1 MDDYDNIPLQGKHQ
15 GDAPHETG
23 MNVRAQQPPDPESP
37 SSETIKRTYQLLKSD
52 LEGQYHVRAW
62 TPGQEATA
70 PEEYEEL
77 GHYESD
83 TALEKALDELPEA
96 PRFIVL
102 ENSETGDAR
111 LAHLEDLS
119 DNWAAGENYDQFM
132 LFADEDEASRYV
144 DERRS
149 SE

>member
-1 MDDYDNIPLQGKHQ
+1 MSDYDDIPLQGRHQ

-23 MNVRAQQPPDPESP
+23 MNVRAQQPPAPESP
-37 SSETIKRTYQLLKSD
+37 SSKTAERTYRLLKSD
-52 LEGQYHVRAW
+52 LEGQYHVSAW

-96 PRFIVL
+96 PRFVVL

-119 DNWAAGENYDQFM
+119 DNWAASERYDQFR
-132 LFADEDEASRYV
+132 LFASEDEAARYA

-149 SE
+149 AG